1 MMLHK
6 LYSGRANRFKFLL
19 ILFSVIVIGA
29 IVIVVY
35 PSLGPTGA
43 VFIVIPVSFAAWTL
57 GWQAGIAVSLLGIS
71 MISIIFAH
79 FGSLNLT
86 GLMINS
92 SVLIGISML
101 IGWVHRILDRE
112 RQLSQELQKKNKLL
126 SHIISDT
133 EDFSS
138 ALIEQTTEL
147 NKILGATKAMTT
159 NIDTEETVTV
169 IAREIALSINAS
181 GCTVSSWLKESDKIL
196 TLLDYRIEEFDGFVD
211 RGNTYPLSKYPAT
224 RSVLEQDRIV
234 KVYRNDPD
242 ADPAEVEFLREQNAF
257 SLLMLPI
264 KYKGEVIGLVELDNI
279 EERKFTEEDI
289 NKVQK
294 LLDHAGIAFHNA
306 RLFEKIQYRLKE
318 QTLLT
323 KAVTTITTSLD
334 SDVTLQRLCEQLCL
348 ALEAT
353 SVYVCTI
360 EEETRLCTVISEYF
374 GPNATQNEKV
384 SDLGETYLVED
395 PRFIEFIH
403 KGIPMT
409 DYVDSLELDQVEQEH
424 MTKYDAKTIL
434 HIPLTMKN
442 EAKGF
447 IEVWD
452 SSRKREFSE
461 HEINLGKAL
470 AEHTSIALENTFLHN
485 QVREAES
492 RLRSIAE
499 NSPDHVMLLDKDL
512 IIRYV
517 NYASP
522 GQTVDQLLG
531 SPLYSCVEGNDSNR
545 IKQIL
550 QTVLETKVPDVYET
564 EYYAPGGKI
573 IYYESRVS
581 PLLSEEDV
589 SGLVVNSR
597 DISQRKEMEKQ
608 LEFLALHD
616 PLTELPN
623 RRFLKIRLEETIKLV
638 TRQNLRMEIAILDLD
653 NFKEINDTYGHTTG
667 DQVLIELGKRL
678 KMNLRGSDFPAR
690 YGGDEFIVLFVDGP
704 DTAENRFHE
713 RFESILSAPIHVD
726 NHLIHINASVGYSSY
741 YGEENITGEEIMKQ
755 ADDAM
760 YRLKNQ
766 KKNVRRVA
774 IQPGQE
780 TVFTVRGT

>member
-1 MMLHK
+1 
-6 LYSGRANRFKFLL
+6 
-19 ILFSVIVIGA
+19 
-29 IVIVVY
+29 
-35 PSLGPTGA
+35 
-43 VFIVIPVSFAAWTL
+43 
-57 GWQAGIAVSLLGIS
+57 
-71 MISIIFAH
+71 
-79 FGSLNLT
+79 
-86 GLMINS
+86 
-92 SVLIGISML
+92 
-101 IGWVHRILDRE
+101 
-112 RQLSQELQKKNKLL
+112 
-126 SHIISDT
+126 
-133 EDFSS
+133 
-138 ALIEQTTEL
+138 
-147 NKILGATKAMTT
+147 
-159 NIDTEETVTV
+159 
-169 IAREIALSINAS
+169 
-181 GCTVSSWLKESDKIL
+181 
-196 TLLDYRIEEFDGFVD
+196 
-211 RGNTYPLSKYPAT
+211 
-224 RSVLEQDRIV
+224 
-234 KVYRNDPD
+234 
-242 ADPAEVEFLREQNAF
+242 
-257 SLLMLPI
+257 MLPI

-395 PRFIEFIH
+395 PRFIAFIH

-704 DTAENRFHE
+704 DTAENRFPAVARLLYSCSELALYHGAASCR
-713 RFESILSAPIHVD
+713 RF
-726 NHLIHINASVGYSSY
+726 
-741 YGEENITGEEIMKQ
+741 
-755 ADDAM
+755 
-760 YRLKNQ
+760 
-766 KKNVRRVA
+766 
-774 IQPGQE
+774 
-780 TVFTVRGT
+780 

>member
-1 MMLHK
+1 MLQR
-6 LYSGRANRFKFLL
+6 LYTGKTNWFRFLFAL
-19 ILFSVIVIGA
+19 ISVIAIGVIT
-29 IVIVVY
+29 VVGY
-35 PSLGPTGA
+35 PILGLTSA
-43 VFIVIPVSFAAWTL
+43 AFIFIPVSFAAWTL
-57 GWQAGIAVSLLGIS
+57 GYQAGIAVSLLG
-71 MISIIFAH
+71 MFMVSIIFSR
-79 FGSLNLT
+79 FGSLNFT
-86 GLMINS
+86 GLMINCG
-92 SVLIGISML
+92 VLIGISML
-101 IGWVHRILDRE
+101 IGWTHRILDRE

-126 SHIISDT
+126 SHIITDT
-133 EDFSS
+133 ENFSS

-169 IAREIALSINAS
+169 IAREIALSVNAS

-196 TLLDYRIEEFDGFVD
+196 TLLDYRIEDLDGFVD
-211 RGNTYPLSKYPAT
+211 LGNTYPLSKYPAT

-264 KYKGEVIGLVELDNI
+264 KYKGEVIGLVEIDNI
-279 EERKFTEEDI
+279 EERRFTEEDI
-289 NKVQK
+289 NKIQRLV
-294 LLDHAGIAFHNA
+294 DHAGIAFHNA

-318 QTLLT
+318 QTLLA

-334 SDVTLQRLCEQLCL
+334 SNVTLQRLCEQLCI

-360 EEETRLCTVISEYF
+360 EEETRLCTVIAEYF

-384 SDLGETYLVED
+384 SDLGETYLVKD

-403 KGIPMT
+403 TGIPMT
-409 DYVDSLELDQVEQEH
+409 DHVDSPELDQVEQEH
-424 MTKYDAKTIL
+424 MTRYDARTIL
-434 HIPLTMKN
+434 HIPLTMKK
-442 EAKGF
+442 EARGF

-452 SSRKREFSE
+452 SSRKREFSD

-470 AEHTSIALENTFLHN
+470 AEHTSIALENTYLHN

-499 NSPDHVMLLDKDL
+499 NSPDHVMLLDIDM

-517 NYASP
+517 NYAYP

-531 SPLYSCVEGNDSNR
+531 APLYSSVEGNDSDR
-545 IKQIL
+545 IRQIL
-550 QTVLETKVPDVYET
+550 QTVLESKKPNVYET

-581 PLLSEEDV
+581 PLLSGEEI
-589 SGLVVNSR
+589 SGLVVSSR
-597 DISQRKEMEKQ
+597 DISHRKEMEKQ

-616 PLTELPN
+616 PLTGLPN
-623 RRFLKIRLEETIKLV
+623 RRFLKIRLAETIKLV
-638 TRQNLRMEIAILDLD
+638 TRQNLRLEIAILDLD
-653 NFKEINDTYGHTTG
+653 NFKVINDTYGHTTG

-690 YGGDEFIVLFVDGP
+690 YGGDEFIVLFVDGL

-713 RFESILSAPIHVD
+713 RFESIFSAPIYVD
-726 NHLIHINASVGYSSY
+726 KHLIRVNASIGYSSY
-741 YGEENITGEEIMKQ
+741 FGEEIITGEEIMKQ

-760 YRLKNQ
+760 YRVKNQ
-766 KKNVRRVA
+766 KKNARRVA
-774 IQPGQE
+774 MQPGQE
-780 TVFTVRGT
+780 VVSAVRGT